1 MKLSRG
7 VARFNKR
14 VTNRIQ
20 GLYAWL
26 VPPWAVIVHRP
37 ARCSQTCRPRSAR
50 TAGLQRLAMLELEEQ
65 LPGFGRRGRLSEPA

>member
-26 VPPWAVIVHRP
+26 ARSTVGGHPP
-37 ARCSQTCRPRSAR
+37 PR
-50 TAGLQRLAMLELEEQ
+50 
-65 LPGFGRRGRLSEPA
+65 